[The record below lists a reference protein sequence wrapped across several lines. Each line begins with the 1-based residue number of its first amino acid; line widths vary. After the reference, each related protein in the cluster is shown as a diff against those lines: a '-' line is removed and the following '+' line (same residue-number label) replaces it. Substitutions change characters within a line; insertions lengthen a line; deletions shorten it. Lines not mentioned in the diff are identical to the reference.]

1 MLLAGKLKIAVN
13 KDEHGGRGRVDGLA
27 IDGDDAVSAIKPKGQ
42 ARVLLN
48 GCKVSS

>member
-13 KDEHGGRGRVDGLA
+13 EDEHGGRGRVGGLA
-27 IDGDDAVSAIKPKGQ
+27 IDGDDVVSAIKPKGFK
-42 ARVLLN
+42 VLLN